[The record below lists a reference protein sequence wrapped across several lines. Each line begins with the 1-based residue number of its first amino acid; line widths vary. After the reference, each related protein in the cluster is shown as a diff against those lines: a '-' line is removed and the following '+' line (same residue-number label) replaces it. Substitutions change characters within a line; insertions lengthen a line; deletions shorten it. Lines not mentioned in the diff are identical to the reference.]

1 MEQPSADH
9 LDRRIGRLE
18 RSSRRDRLIGL
29 AVMLVLVATAQ
40 APAPGGSSPVVVRD
54 ATGASATLTAAGL
67 VVRDAAGHGRVFAGL
82 DSDGR
87 PSFDLRDATGRLRQ
101 TLFLADGVP
110 SLRQFDSGGN
120 RRTEM
125 RLDSKSNGELLLSDE
140 HEKLR
145 LALFRKLDAA
155 GDPQLALYGS
165 DEKIRAYF
173 STDDDSPYLVMRD
186 ASGATRVVM
195 GGYTSGKIGID
206 IRSPANQT
214 LWSAP

>member
-1 MEQPSADH
+1 MEQPTADH
-9 LDRRIGRLE
+9 LDGRIRRLE
-18 RSSRRDRLIGL
+18 RSSRRDRLVGL
-29 AVMLVLVATAQ
+29 AVLLVLVATAQ
-40 APAPGGSSPVVVRD
+40 APAPAGNAPLVVRD

-67 VVRDAAGHGRVFAGL
+67 VVRDAAGRGRVFAGI
-82 DSDGR
+82 DTDGR
-87 PSFDLRDATGRLRQ
+87 PSFDLSDTTGRLRQ

-125 RLDSKSNGELLLSDE
+125 RLDAKSNGELLLSDE

-145 LALFRKLDAA
+145 LALFRKLDGG
-155 GDPQLALYGS
+155 GDPQIALYGS

-173 STDDDSPYLVMRD
+173 STDDDSPYMVMRD

-206 IRSPANQT
+206 IRSTSNQT

>member
-1 MEQPSADH
+1 
-9 LDRRIGRLE
+9 
-18 RSSRRDRLIGL
+18 
-29 AVMLVLVATAQ
+29 
-40 APAPGGSSPVVVRD
+40 
-54 ATGASATLTAAGL
+54 
-67 VVRDAAGHGRVFAGL
+67 
-82 DSDGR
+82 
-87 PSFDLRDATGRLRQ
+87 
-101 TLFLADGVP
+101 
-110 SLRQFDSGGN
+110 
-120 RRTEM
+120 
-125 RLDSKSNGELLLSDE
+125 
-140 HEKLR
+140 
-145 LALFRKLDAA
+145 LDAA